1 MCNGWADLCNYR
13 NDGHYTIDNMV
24 AERAIRPFTVKRKGS
39 MFFSSEK
46 GVKMNR
52 GNKDYA
58 SLTPSKVVLK

>member
-46 GVKMNR
+46 GVMNR

>member
-24 AERAIRPFTVKRKGS
+24 AERAIRPF
-39 MFFSSEK
+39 
-46 GVKMNR
+46 MNR

>member
-39 MFFSSEK
+39 M
-46 GVKMNR
+46 NR